1 MVMMMMMTRGS
12 LHLRL
17 RPRTA
22 SLLLKL
28 HLPASCQQPFNVGS
42 TVQCFASSSSIPN
55 RDGDTAKNANDEPRQ
70 VLLEHRK
77 ATAAD
82 MTIDTVGENK
92 ENSTSAMHQEDN
104 YALPV
109 VSILTLNRPKAANAM
124 GAVMLEQLQT
134 CISEMQE
141 NRVKSRCLILT
152 SCSAKVFSAGAD
164 LKERRTMSTEEAEA
178 FVTNLRNT
186 MHQVSC
192 LPLPVL
198 AAIDGLALGGGLEL
212 ALAAD
217 IRVASSK
224 AILGLPET
232 SLAIIPGAGGTQ
244 RLPRLIGTSRAKEL
258 IFTGQRINGQTA
270 FQYGLVDH
278 VVENDGDKDTSETA
292 PGTGGTAVLRKAI
305 EIAWKIAQNGP
316 IAIQAAKQAVD
327 QGMMTSSSSASSA
340 NEVMTSMQ
348 AALEIERQC
357 YARTLTT
364 KDRLEGLAAF
374 RDGRKPNYRGE

>member
-1 MVMMMMMTRGS
+1 
-12 LHLRL
+12 
-17 RPRTA
+17 
-22 SLLLKL
+22 LKFH
-28 HLPASCQQPFNVGS
+28 HLPTCQQSFNFGAS
-42 TVQCFASSSSIPN
+42 VQCFSSSSNNPS
-55 RDGDTAKNANDEPRQ
+55 RSDVGSANMKDDDEPRQ
-70 VLLEHRK
+70 ILLEHRT

-82 MTIDTVGENK
+82 IDGLENK
-92 ENSTSAMHQEDN
+92 ENTSAISQD
-104 YALPV
+104 YIPSIV

-124 GAVMLEQLQT
+124 GSVMLKQLQE
-134 CISEMQE
+134 SSAEMQE

-164 LKERRTMSTEEAEA
+164 LKERRTMSTEQAEA

-186 MHQVSC
+186 LHQVSC
-192 LPLPVL
+192 LPMPVL

-258 IFTGQRINGQTA
+258 IFTGQRITGQTA
-270 FQYGLVDH
+270 LQYGLVDH
-278 VVENDGDKDTSETA
+278 VVENDVNA
-292 PGTGGTAVLRKAI
+292 MNATGGTAVLGKAM

-327 QGMMTSSSSASSA
+327 HGMMTSSTS
-340 NEVMTSMQ
+340 NEMTSMQ

-364 KDRLEGLAAF
+364 KDRLEALDAF
-374 RDGRKPNYRGE
+374 NEKRQPIFRGE